1 MQARVGEQL
10 RTVEYLVQSRVVN
23 LSRRKAE
30 RDRSRTPVLHGATML
45 DKPVELKAPRR

>member
-23 LSRRKAE
+23 LFGQGTRGTKWDSN
-30 RDRSRTPVLHGATML
+30 SGTSGATM
-45 DKPVELKAPRR
+45 